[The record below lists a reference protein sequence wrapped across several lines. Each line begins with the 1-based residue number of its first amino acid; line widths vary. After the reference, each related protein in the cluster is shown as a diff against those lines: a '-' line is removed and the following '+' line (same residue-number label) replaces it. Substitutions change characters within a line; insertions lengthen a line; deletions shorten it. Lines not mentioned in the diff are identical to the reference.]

1 MSWARISKDNRSRDS
16 ELWSD
21 GRLPI
26 IAENLLN
33 LAWQIYDRLAYEI
46 NKKKKE
52 GKKERKKIDNFL
64 FYMYVRIVNWSW
76 FRMQD
81 NCGIIS
87 KSIILSLR
95 AFSWSREVCRN
106 VW

>member
-46 NKKKKE
+46 NIKKKRKE
-52 GKKERKKIDNFL
+52 EKKRKKIDFL
-64 FYMYVRIVNWSW
+64 FYVYVRIVNWSW

-81 NCGIIS
+81 NRGFIS
-87 KSIILSLR
+87 KSITLSLR
-95 AFSWSREVCRN
+95 AFRWSREVCRK